1 MGRVG
6 HLLAILFGIALAMP
20 AVSLAQADVAEVG
33 APQTAWGAQKSLSG
47 VWNYSTLTPVER
59 YSGMVDKLELAEKE
73 AATFSESQFRLENLD
88 LIDSAE
94 GGLNYVPS

>member
-20 AVSLAQADVAEVG
+20 AVSLAQADAAEVG
-33 APQTAWGAQKSLSG
+33 VPQTAWGAQSLSG

-59 YSGMVDKLELAEKE
+59 YSGMVDKSELAEKE